1 MPWVKGEPIR
11 ITVPGPPRALERN
24 RHRIVTTRDKR
35 QFVANYLPSQS
46 AKEQSTIRWYASQ
59 AMNGRAPIDCPIE
72 LRFAAYLAV
81 PASWS
86 KKKQAAALADQLRP
100 GSKPDLSNLIKQC
113 EDAMNSICY
122 RDDSLIT
129 DCALFKRYSTNPRI
143 VIHLCPLTWTA

>member
-1 MPWVKGEPIR
+1 MGWVRGEVIR
-11 ITVPGPPRALERN
+11 ITVPGVPRALERN

-59 AMNGRAPIDCPIE
+59 AMNGRSAIECPLE
-72 LRFAAYLAV
+72 LRFAAYLPI

-86 KKKQAAALADQLRP
+86 KKKQTAALADELRP
-100 GSKPDLSNLIKQC
+100 GNKPDLSNLVKNC
-113 EDAMNSICY
+113 EDAMNMICY

-129 DCALFKRYSTNPRI
+129 DCALFKRYSSSPRI
-143 VIHLCPLTWTA
+143 VIELRPLTWV